1 MIRGYLE
8 TSEVAQQLGITTEA
22 VLKLTHRGTLK
33 SQFLAGRRLF
43 DPADV
48 AALQADPQY
57 AKRSR
62 KGTQPKKDQ
71 QTPCLDCGTSR
82 EPAGPGSPQTGE
94 REGTAELKAKE

>member
-8 TSEVAQQLGITTEA
+8 TSEAAEILGITTEA

-57 AKRSR
+57 QKRTR
-62 KGTQPKKDQ
+62 KGTQPKRDNR
-71 QTPCLDCGTSR
+71 TPCLYCGTSR
-82 EPAGPGSPQTGE
+82 EPDSAGSRQTE
-94 REGTAELKAKE
+94 VREAESELEAKR